1 VILFS
6 SGDCFPFKHKK
17 GRNDSPQ
24 IVMDEKLG

>member
-1 VILFS
+1 VAIASLLNI
-6 SGDCFPFKHKK
+6 KK